1 MKTYLRFYND
11 SYYLIRE
18 DELTPLAAAMLTISE
33 PVGCCSISDPG
44 VCTKILVTLALEHHK
59 AYRERLRSQ
68 AYPALPVRPS
78 ESNV

>member
-18 DELTPLAAAMLTISE
+18 DELTPLAGALLTISE
-33 PVGCCSISDPG
+33 PVGCCSITDPG

-59 AYRERLRSQ
+59 AHREKLRSQ
-68 AYPALPVRPS
+68 AYPALPVHPS